1 MLPSSQQQVQK
12 FISTNI
18 INVFTSQVLSFL
30 RAVLHRMGLQD
41 LIAVPQANV
50 TSALNRLALLSC
62 VKHHLMLPCRL
73 MSMTKGG
80 HLTLAE
86 LLHVLPPPRAML
98 PWLQGSPKLLRLP
111 SYKYLCSKSN
121 CVISTPF
128 RTHLGARLAVWSL
141 ITLPRTILAAL
152 FTITDSSHGKGS
164 LQIQFLEKIG
174 ILSQP
179 GRPPSPPRK
188 LGHPKLRLGYS
199 LY

>member
-1 MLPSSQQQVQK
+1 MRINEAFWARSLKVLSKLRKLNLRAMLDHHCPTSASEMLPSSQQQVQK

-30 RAVLHRMGLQD
+30 RAVLHRVGLQD

-98 PWLQGSPKLLRLP
+98 PWLQRSSKLLRLP
-111 SYKYLCSKSN
+111 SQKIYILKAIMLFKSTQTQDPLGGVPCRLVCDN
-121 CVISTPF
+121 AP
-128 RTHLGARLAVWSL
+128 THHSPSL
-141 ITLPRTILAAL
+141 
-152 FTITDSSHGKGS
+152 S
-164 LQIQFLEKIG
+164 
-174 ILSQP
+174 
-179 GRPPSPPRK
+179 
-188 LGHPKLRLGYS
+188 
-199 LY
+199 